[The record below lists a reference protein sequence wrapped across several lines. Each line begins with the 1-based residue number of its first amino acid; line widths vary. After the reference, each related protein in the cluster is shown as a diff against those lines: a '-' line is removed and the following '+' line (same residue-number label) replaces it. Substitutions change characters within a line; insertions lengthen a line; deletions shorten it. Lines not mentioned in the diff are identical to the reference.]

1 MRILLPL
8 FLACAAFAADSDGP
22 ACPANSKPFAPSNS
36 DWNGWGLDATNTRF
50 QARPGLAAKDVPKLK
65 VKWAFAF
72 QGDVRTVSQPT
83 VMGGRVFVSSWGGKV
98 YSLDAATGCTYWL
111 YDAQS
116 IARTAIQIVKD
127 PQTNRYVAFFG
138 SHPWAHA
145 VDAETGKVL
154 WKVRVDDHK
163 EGRVTGAPMYYNGR
177 VIVPVASGDT
187 DAWEEA
193 LRLIL
198 TDDGHHAALVA
209 AACRAY

>member
-98 YSLDAATGCTYWL
+98 YSLDAATGCTYWV

-116 IARTAIQIVKD
+116 IARTAIQIHGAMGYSWELDLQFYAKRAWSLIGLGD
-127 PQTNRYVAFFG
+127 GRAG
-138 SHPWAHA
+138 H
-145 VDAETGKVL
+145 
-154 WKVRVDDHK
+154 VRFIHD
-163 EGRVTGAPMYYNGR
+163 
-177 VIVPVASGDT
+177 
-187 DAWEEA
+187 A
-193 LRLIL
+193 LR
-198 TDDGHHAALVA
+198 DGRAALGPDALFAASDVA
-209 AACRAY
+209 ASDLEQS